1 MPFAI
6 KTLEIYAFLL
16 YLKEGTR
23 GSPKLFS
30 HTGNAPAY
38 TAGAFCFEIL
48 NIKFE
53 VVLCVV
59 VRNIFYNLGENAVI
73 LGEFSVFHPVAKEIA
88 EDASE
93 VFVSGVGQ
101 EASGVCQHS
110 DEAGQIAKSCQGG
123 HLFLHAGL
131 VVIEPPCAALLNLC
145 DSGGILE
152 AAEDGSDGLVV
163 VGI

>member
-59 VRNIFYNLGENAVI
+59 VADVLHHLVDALLLKAVVGD
-73 LGEFSVFHPVAKEIA
+73 LAVLDVVADQVA
-88 EDASE
+88 EDSTE
-93 VFVSGVGQ
+93 VFVT
-101 EASGVCQHS
+101 
-110 DEAGQIAKSCQGG
+110 
-123 HLFLHAGL
+123 
-131 VVIEPPCAALLNLC
+131 
-145 DSGGILE
+145 GIGE
-152 AAEDGSDGLVV
+152 E
-163 VGI
+163 